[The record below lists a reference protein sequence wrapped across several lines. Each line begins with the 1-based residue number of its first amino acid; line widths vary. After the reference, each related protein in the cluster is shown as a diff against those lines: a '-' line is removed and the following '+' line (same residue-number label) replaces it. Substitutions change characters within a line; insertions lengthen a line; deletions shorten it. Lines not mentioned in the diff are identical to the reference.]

1 MLFVVVVFLCLF
13 VGLLSN
19 LVFITRLHV
28 NLVYSNNMTGM
39 HNGFFCN
46 QIEIWCK
53 ICMPFFPAM
62 QKFQDREND
71 DDYYTG
77 K

>member
-28 NLVYSNNMTGM
+28 NLVILHKERMKRKRVNPLKLFIVT
-39 HNGFFCN
+39 
-46 QIEIWCK
+46 K
-53 ICMPFFPAM
+53 
-62 QKFQDREND
+62 
-71 DDYYTG
+71 
-77 K
+77 